1 MPERL
6 FSGAS
11 PKDVEADLA
20 PLVDFQEEG
29 LHIADLNLLVE
40 ERLLPHLMRYDL
52 PAFQGLFNSKLEA
65 GAELGAEVALKW
77 NQGVTNWQVSPG
89 GATLEE
95 LCCKALCKLFGLA
108 PEAEATVLYCGTYA
122 NQQALYMALYHRAAQ
137 EGFDFTQKGL
147 AGFRDPSRLAVLIS
161 EDAHFS
167 LMHAVRFLGLGEEC
181 LVKVGV
187 DENRRMDVEKLRG
200 TLEDLRGSRDVFCVV
215 ATAGTTSTGS
225 VDPIH
230 EVGTLTREAGAWLH
244 VDGAYGLA
252 YGLVPEKAHLFRGL
266 AEADTIAW
274 DPHKQMGVPIPNSIL
289 FARDRELF
297 KPMALFSH
305 YWNRADA
312 QGANPGLK
320 SIPSTRPFS
329 ALPLVTSIRHQGLSG
344 VVARLKK
351 PLDAI
356 RGLYDELKTY
366 QDVEI
371 LHEPDT
377 GILCFRLI
385 PSQMSADEDELDRLQ
400 EHIYRCILK
409 KGKRI
414 ISVSRVGEK
423 AALRAVA
430 IIPEVTTAALLET
443 VFEAQ
448 QISGAFR

>member
-1 MPERL
+1 MAERL

-11 PKDVEADLA
+11 PEEVEAALA

-29 LHIADLNLLVE
+29 LHIADLNLLIE
-40 ERLLPHLMRYDL
+40 ERLIPHLMRYDL
-52 PAFQGLFNSKLEA
+52 PSFQGLFNSKLEE
-65 GAELGAEVALKW
+65 GATLGAEVALEW

-89 GATLEE
+89 GSTLEE
-95 LCCKALCKLFGLA
+95 LCCKALCRLFGLG
-108 PEAEATVLYCGTYA
+108 PTAEATVLYCGTYA
-122 NQQALYMALYHRAAQ
+122 NQQALFMALCDRAAR
-137 EGFDFTQKGL
+137 EGFAFTQKGL

-167 LMHAVRFLGLGEEC
+167 LKHAVRFLGLGEDA
-181 LVKVGV
+181 LVQVKV
-187 DENRRMDVEKLRG
+187 DRNRRMDVDHLRK
-200 TLEDLRGSRDVFCVV
+200 TLQELKGKRDVFCVV

-225 VDPIH
+225 VDPVREIG
-230 EVGTLTREAGAWLH
+230 EACREAGTWLH
-244 VDGAYGLA
+244 VDGSYGLA
-252 YGLVPEKAHLFRGL
+252 YGLVPEKAHLFQGL
-266 AEADTIAW
+266 QQADTIAW

-312 QGANPGLK
+312 KGANPGLK
-320 SIPSTRPFS
+320 SVPSTRPFS
-329 ALPLVTSIRHQGLSG
+329 ALPLVTSIRHQGLG
-344 VVARLKK
+344 GIVARLRK
-351 PLDAI
+351 PLVAI
-356 RGLYDELKTY
+356 QGLYEELATRE
-366 QDVEI
+366 DVEL

-385 PSQMSADEDELDRLQ
+385 PAQMSDEELNRLQ
-400 EHIYRCILK
+400 EHIYRKILK

-414 ISVSRVGEK
+414 ISVSQVGEK

-430 IIPEVTTAALLET
+430 IIPEVTTRALLDT

-448 QISGAFR
+448 QLAGAFR